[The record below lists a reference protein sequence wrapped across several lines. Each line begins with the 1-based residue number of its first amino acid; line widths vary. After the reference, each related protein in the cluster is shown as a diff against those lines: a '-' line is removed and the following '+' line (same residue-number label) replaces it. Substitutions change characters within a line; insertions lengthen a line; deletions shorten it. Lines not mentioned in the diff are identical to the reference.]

1 MAEAKKKR
9 VLRQTETVREKASKK
24 NADVAPK
31 QRRLHKATKSV
42 ARPLGAAKRL
52 GQKEYH
58 PVKLPDN
65 KTGKFLT
72 ANRKLTP
79 KFFREAWAE
88 VRMVQWPTRK
98 ETTKLT
104 IAVFIFALSFG
115 AIIAVV
121 DFGLDKLFK
130 EVLLK

>member
-9 VLRQTETVREKASKK
+9 VLRQTETVREKVSKK
-24 NADVAPK
+24 SVDTPK
-31 QRRLHKATKSV
+31 KRRLHNATKSV
-42 ARPLGAAKRL
+42 ARPLGAARRL
-52 GQKEYH
+52 GRKEYH

-88 VRMVQWPTRK
+88 VRMVIWPNRK
-98 ETTKLT
+98 ETTKMT
-104 IAVFIFALSFG
+104 IAVFIFALTFG

-121 DFGLDKLFK
+121 DYGLDRLFK
-130 EVLLK
+130 EALLK